1 MSENQTTLDY
11 LFVYPDYSMWSYEEN
26 ICEAILRQYGEISEN
41 PFLVENGL
49 SLGTISEIPDYN
61 LETLP
66 FFQTV
71 NNQKSG
77 ENITPRGC
85 QFEKT
90 EVPEGTRKS
99 ARYLGHGLHEYTGKF
114 YPQLVSAIFSL
125 LDLEPG
131 DTVMDPFCG
140 SGTTLYQGRLE
151 SLNTVG
157 IDINPFSVYLSRTKV
172 STLDVDLYDLK
183 EFSFSRK
190 TFTNEEYSL
199 PEPEYLNKWFESPVI
214 NQVRGIHSQISN
226 VQNNQVRQLL
236 FITLSDLLRTVS
248 HQDEDQIRVLRD
260 NKIPEEVDVYK
271 KFKNRLNKNINRVEN
286 TQQFKKKFD
295 LNHETV
301 VEQADATKMAEETS
315 LPDVDH
321 MVCSP
326 PYATGLPYV
335 DTYRLSLFTLG
346 LLEKN
351 DRRDLERQV
360 IGNREIRK
368 QEKRDLEEEFLDN
381 YDSLSLPANVKELI
395 KRIYDLN
402 IEADVG
408 FRRKNKTALLYKYF
422 RDMRDV
428 LEQGHKMLP
437 DGGNFV
443 LVVGRNTTKAGDDK
457 EVVEIPTDDFL
468 YDIGE
473 MVGFEKA
480 NIIEKSLNS
489 TAVGEVHNKNAI
501 QEEKILFLE
510 K

>member
-1 MSENQTTLDY
+1 MSENQTMLDY
-11 LFVYPDYSMWSYEEN
+11 LLVYPDYSMWSYEEDM
-26 ICEAILRQYGEISEN
+26 CEEILEQYGEISEN
-41 PFLVENGL
+41 PLLVENGL
-49 SLGTISEIPDYN
+49 SLSTKAEVPKYN

-71 NNQKSG
+71 KNQESG
-77 ENITPRGC
+77 ETLTPRGH
-85 QFEKT
+85 QYELT

-125 LDLEPG
+125 LDLEAG

-172 STLDVDLYDLK
+172 STLDVDPSELR
-183 EFSFSRK
+183 EFSLSRK
-190 TFTNEEYSL
+190 TLTGEEYTL
-199 PEPEYLNKWFESPVI
+199 PEPDYLDEWFEDPVI
-214 NQVRGIHSQISN
+214 NQVRGLHSQISD
-226 VQNNQVRQLL
+226 VQNAQVRQLL

-248 HQDEDQIRVLRD
+248 HQDEDQIRVLRAD
-260 NKIPEEVDVYK
+260 EIPEDVNVYEM
-271 KFKNRLNKNINRVEN
+271 FEDRFNKNIERVED
-286 TQQFKKKFD
+286 TQDFRAKFELD
-295 LNHETV
+295 HETV
-301 VEQADATKMAEETS
+301 VEQADATNMAEETS

-321 MVCSP
+321 LICSP

-346 LLEKN
+346 LLEKK

-360 IGNREIRK
+360 IGNREIRP
-368 QEKRDLEEEFLDN
+368 QEKEDLEAEFLDN
-381 YDSLSLPANVKELI
+381 YDSLWLPDNVKDLI
-395 KRIYDLN
+395 KRVYDLN
-402 IEADVG
+402 VDADVG
-408 FRRKNKTALLYKYF
+408 FRRKNKAALLYKYF

-428 LEQGHKMLP
+428 LDQGHQMLP
-437 DGGNFV
+437 EGGNFV

-457 EVVEIPTDDFL
+457 EVVEIPTDVFL

-473 MVGFEKA
+473 MVGYEKA
-480 NIIEKSLNS
+480 NLVEKSLNS
-489 TAVGEVHNKNAI
+489 TAIGEVHSKNAI